1 MRYDASRVSAFFD
14 EYGERE
20 WSRFEDGRSSPV
32 SLEIHKHYLRRFVR
46 SGDRVLDVGAGP
58 GRFTI
63 ELGRIGAGV
72 VVADVSEAQLRLNRE
87 KVEEAGLEHAMLD
100 RVVADVT
107 DLSTFADGEFDA
119 VVCYGGPLSYALDRA
134 GDGVGELVRV
144 TRPGGCVIASVMS
157 LVGAFSSELRA
168 VLALPLDVNERIVST
183 GYLDTKGGGHV
194 EMRLFRW
201 PELEELFV
209 ERGCTIVAA
218 SASNMNTA
226 VEQELYSTL
235 DEEMREALV
244 RWTIDLAAEPGAVA
258 LAPHIIVVARRDT

>member
-1 MRYDASRVSAFFD
+1 MKYDASRTAAFFD
-14 EYGERE
+14 EFGERE
-20 WSRFEDGRSSPV
+20 WARFEDGRSSPV
-32 SLEIHKHYLRRFVR
+32 SLEVHKHYLHRFVSSR
-46 SGDRVLDVGAGP
+46 DRVLDVGAGP

-63 ELGRIGAGV
+63 ELAKIGARV
-72 VVADVSEAQLRLNRE
+72 VAADVSTVQLELNRE
-87 KVEEAGLEHAMLD
+87 KVEQAGVEDGVLD

-119 VVCYGGPLSYALDRA
+119 AVCYGGPLSYALDRA
-134 GDGVGELVRV
+134 GDGVGELLRV
-144 TRPGGCVIASVMS
+144 TRPGGYVIVSVMS

-183 GYLDTKGGGHV
+183 GYLDAKGGGHV

-201 PELEELFV
+201 PELEELFG

-244 RWTIDLAAEPGAVA
+244 RWAIDLGAEPGAIA
-258 LAPHIIVVARRDT
+258 LAPHIIVVARRDM